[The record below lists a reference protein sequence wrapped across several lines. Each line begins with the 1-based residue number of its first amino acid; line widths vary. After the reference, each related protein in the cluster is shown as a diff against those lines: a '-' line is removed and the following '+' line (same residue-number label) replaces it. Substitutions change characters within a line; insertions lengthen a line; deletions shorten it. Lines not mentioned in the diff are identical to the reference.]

1 VLATPGTGT
10 SGLGEDAGEEETQDM
25 VDEGERS
32 KTQREKERKRRAKA
46 PIVVEHLDIIKDEFW
61 DRRPWLLSDRPAKA
75 GSKAV

>member
-1 VLATPGTGT
+1 MLATPSTGT
-10 SGLGEDAGEEETQDM
+10 LSLGGDVGEEETQDM
-25 VDEGERS
+25 VGESGRS